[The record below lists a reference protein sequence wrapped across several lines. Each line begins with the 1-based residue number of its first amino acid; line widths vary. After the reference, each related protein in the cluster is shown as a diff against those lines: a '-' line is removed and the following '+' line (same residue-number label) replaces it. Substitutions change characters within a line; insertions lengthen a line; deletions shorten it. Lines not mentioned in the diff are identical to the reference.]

1 MKHECTP
8 TVEYQD
14 EHIVPVA
21 LPLNIK
27 LFSKVDR
34 YVVLTLLHVRLVEF
48 NLMYQQQYK
57 LFAVLMH
64 TKEEK

>member
-1 MKHECTP
+1 MKQECTP

-34 YVVLTLLHVRLVEF
+34 YVVLKLLYVQLVEF
-48 NLMYQQQYK
+48 NLIYQQQYK
-57 LFAVLMH
+57 LFDGLMH